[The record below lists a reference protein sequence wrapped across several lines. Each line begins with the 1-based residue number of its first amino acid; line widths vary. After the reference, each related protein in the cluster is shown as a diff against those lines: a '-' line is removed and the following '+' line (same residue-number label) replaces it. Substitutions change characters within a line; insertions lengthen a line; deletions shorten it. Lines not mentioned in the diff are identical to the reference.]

1 VTWFPP
7 YERGTATAI
16 SILFSSIGSGIA
28 FILGKIALIFQHIS
42 AAILFYLTA
51 TVIITEKNTYFSNK

>member
-1 VTWFPP
+1 LLSVTWFPP

-28 FILGKIALIFQHIS
+28 FILGKIALIIVGRK
-42 AAILFYLTA
+42 T
-51 TVIITEKNTYFSNK
+51 